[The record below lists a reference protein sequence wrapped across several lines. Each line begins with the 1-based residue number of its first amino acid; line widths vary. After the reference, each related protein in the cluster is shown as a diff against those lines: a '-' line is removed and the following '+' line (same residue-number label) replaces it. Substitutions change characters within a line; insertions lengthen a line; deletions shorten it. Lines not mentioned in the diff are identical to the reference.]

1 MNKAELIKAVQDAGL
16 SKKDASTAVNTVF
29 DAITN
34 ALTAGDAVSIL
45 GFGTFSVKE
54 RPERQ
59 GHNPATGDSI
69 TIAASKNVSF
79 KAGKGLKDKVN
90 G

>member
-1 MNKAELIKAVQDAGL
+1 MNKAGLIKAVQDAGL
-16 SKKDASTAVNTVF
+16 SKKDASAAVNTVF
-29 DAITN
+29 DTIGN

-54 RPERQ
+54 RAERQ
-59 GHNPATGDSI
+59 GHNPLTGDSI
-69 TIAASKNVSF
+69 TIAASQKVSF
-79 KAGKGLKDKVN
+79 KAGKGLTDKVQ

>member
-1 MNKAELIKAVQDAGL
+1 MNKAGLIKAVQDAGL
-16 SKKDASTAVNTVF
+16 SKKDASAAVNTVF
-29 DAITN
+29 DSIGN
-34 ALTAGDAVSIL
+34 ALMAGDAVSIL

-54 RPERQ
+54 RAERQ
-59 GHNPATGDSI
+59 GHNPLTGDSI

-79 KAGKGLKDKVN
+79 KAGKGLKDKVK

>member
-16 SKKDASTAVNTVF
+16 SKKDATVAVNTVF
-29 DAITN
+29 DAVAD

-45 GFGTFSVKE
+45 GFGTFTVKE
-54 RPERQ
+54 RAERQ
-59 GHNPATGDSI
+59 GHNPSTGDTI

-90 G
+90 E